1 MIAVGIAFIVVGI
14 IFLFLIPWVGIAARS
29 MLTMLPST
37 FLASR
42 HSASSTDRKS
52 SAGVAPGT
60 LYNYVSG
67 KAELIA
73 EVFRAV
79 ATGELHAVRSA
90 VAAASG
96 TPAELTAVVE
106 TFAARALKAP
116 RLAAALLA
124 EPVDP
129 SVEKLRVE
137 FRREF
142 RDVLADVIVRGV
154 ASGRIPRQD
163 AEVVAAALVGA
174 IAEGLS
180 GPLSTGREA
189 DATGTIVTLTL
200 RAVGLEHE
208 S

>member
-1 MIAVGIAFIVVGI
+1 MAYRRTATVQSRLDAQRERILAAAAALLADAGYSGCSMTAVAE
-14 IFLFLIPWVGIAARS
+14 R
-29 MLTMLPST
+29 
-37 FLASR
+37 
-42 HSASSTDRKS
+42 
-52 SAGVAPGT
+52 AGVAPGT

-73 EVFRAV
+73 EVFRTV
-79 ATGELHAVRSA
+79 ATGELEAVRSA

-96 TPAELTAVVE
+96 TAAELTAVVE

-137 FRREF
+137 FRQEF
-142 RDVLADVIVRGV
+142 RAVLADVVLRGV
-154 ASGRIPRQD
+154 TSGRLPPQD

-180 GPLSTGREA
+180 GSLSTGTGT
-189 DATGTIVTLTL
+189 DATETIVILTL
-200 RAVGLEHE
+200 RAVGLPQE
-208 S
+208 